1 MKRIALLLAI
11 VSMLTACG
19 PKAPNPVDLANESS
33 TAMSGLKSVQFTIT
47 HEGDPIVVNPTLGVT
62 TTGGSGEYEAP
73 DKVHATIKVTSGTT
87 VSEAEIL
94 WIADKTYLKLPPFM
108 PTFTAFAVPDS
119 FNPSRLFNAE
129 VGIPHVL
136 SKELTDLALAGE
148 EDLDGVPT
156 YHLTAKAA
164 GEAMSGLV
172 GGTVKEG
179 DANVDLWINKD
190 THQLARA
197 KVTEADGSSWTVD
210 FFGYNEPVDI
220 PTP

>member
-1 MKRIALLLAI
+1 MKRIALLLATVLI
-11 VSMLTACG
+11 LSACKKG
-19 PKAPNPVDLANESS
+19 PDPVDLANKSS
-33 TAMSGLKSVQFTIT
+33 AAMSGLKSVQFTIT
-47 HEGDPIVVNPTLGVT
+47 HEGDPIVVNQTLGVT
-62 TTGGSGEYEAP
+62 TTGGSGAYEAP

-87 VSEAEIL
+87 VSDAEVL
-94 WIADKTYLKLPPFM
+94 WIGDKTYLKLPPFM
-108 PTFTAFAVPDS
+108 PKFTEFAMPDS
-119 FNPSRLFNAE
+119 FNPARLFSAE

-136 SKELTDLALAGE
+136 ANELKELALAGE

-179 DANVDLWINKD
+179 DASVDLWINKD

-210 FFGYNEPVDI
+210 FFGYDEPVDI
-220 PTP
+220 PSPE